1 MNELHSVSA
10 MRPARKHRLRD
21 GTMRF
26 GVFWPYSRTL
36 IPSATIAERNPD
48 VLDVHNHVRLAQA
61 IEAVGIDF
69 TLIADGYAPAS
80 AENSR
85 IGFQDPLS
93 LRAKQSRGYGKWV
106 WIASSL
112 RSSQ

>member
-1 MNELHSVSA
+1 MNELRSASA
-10 MRPARKHRLRD
+10 MRPVRKHRLRD
-21 GTMRF
+21 TTMRF

-61 IEAVGIDF
+61 IEAVGVDF

-80 AENSR
+80 AENSQ
-85 IGFQDPLS
+85 IGFQDPS
-93 LRAKQSRGYGKWV
+93 TNAII
-106 WIASSL
+106 IAVP
-112 RSSQ
+112 